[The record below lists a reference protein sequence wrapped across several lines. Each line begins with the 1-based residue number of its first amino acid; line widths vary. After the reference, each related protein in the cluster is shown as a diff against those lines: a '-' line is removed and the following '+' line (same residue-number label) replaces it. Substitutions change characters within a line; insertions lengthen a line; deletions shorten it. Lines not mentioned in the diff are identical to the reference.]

1 MSTSAQRRLDRLSIE
16 FSMSSLSVSPIPAR
30 HRSAAGGYRHAHRS
44 HLPRVLDGRT
54 ARPVETVDDRVR
66 LLPAPPDTCAPA
78 QPCPRTPQAASR
90 VSSHPHSLR
99 QHDVHFV
106 HVPHHAVDQVVRV
119 AVQRRKTRVAETA
132 RRLAVNAARSAWT
145 VFRSVFR
152 SVFLRTRLGRL
163 RVTRWRVARAR
174 TISIGGLAVGD
185 RSSIF
190 SLSSSGW

>member
-1 MSTSAQRRLDRLSIE
+1 MSTNSSRPRL
-16 FSMSSLSVSPIPAR
+16 
-30 HRSAAGGYRHAHRS
+30 
-44 HLPRVLDGRT
+44 
-54 ARPVETVDDRVR
+54 
-66 LLPAPPDTCAPA
+66 
-78 QPCPRTPQAASR
+78 R

-145 VFRSVFR
+145 VFLSVFRSVFR

-185 RSSIF
+185 LLVHIL
-190 SLSSSGW
+190 SLLIGVVTVHIRFDRLHRLTCQGLIIEVFIVLCVRLEHEMPFPIQIRFHIRFHTNHCHVP